1 MITCHIERHDE
12 VIVVRLDGALILA
25 SVPYVRAVLAKCL
38 AECPTALIVELG
50 GVALDSDLPLTVFR
64 AVQRQAAQWPGVP
77 VLLAGPS
84 PALTGRMAHLVMAR
98 HLPAYDT
105 VRDAI
110 AALDRPVRA
119 QPTVRADLPATR
131 WASREAR
138 LLVASAC
145 RGWNLAHLVDDAEV
159 IASELASNA
168 VRHACPPLGLV
179 VATRGDYLHVAVR
192 DGSGTPPRVAQFTS
206 SMLPDGDAAGR
217 GLWLVAAF
225 ATSWGSMPT
234 ADGKVVWATL
244 RARPTF

>member
-1 MITCHIERHDE
+1 MITCHIEHHDE
-12 VIVVRLDGALILA
+12 VIVVRLDGTLILA
-25 SVPYVRAVLAKCL
+25 SVPAVRAVLAKCL
-38 AECPTALIVELG
+38 AECPTALIVDLG

-64 AVQRQAAQWPGVP
+64 TVQRQAAYWPGIP

-84 PALTGRMAHLVMAR
+84 PALADRMAHLVMAR
-98 HLPAYDT
+98 HLPIYDT
-105 VRDAI
+105 VQDAI
-110 AALDRPVRA
+110 AALDRPMRA

-138 LLVASAC
+138 RLVARAC

-168 VRHACPPLGLV
+168 VRHACPPLRLV

-192 DGSGTPPRVAQFTS
+192 DGSGSPPRAAQFAGGF
-206 SMLPDGDAAGR
+206 LPDGGVARR

-225 ATSWGSMPT
+225 AASWGSMPT

-244 RARPTF
+244 RARPIF